1 LQATLLGTVVA
12 EGMEAAACA
21 MACREG
27 ARGMPRWKALAP
39 EAIPG
44 RSSERMMRQ
53 P

>member
-12 EGMEAAACA
+12 EGMEAVACA

-27 ARGMPRWKALAP
+27 ARGMPRWKALVL

-44 RSSERMMRQ
+44 RSSDRMMRQ